1 MAKYL
6 VMVCSVNTSDFT
18 KPADELCECQP
29 SSERRA
35 QSLIISGSPFAGGKT
50 EKAAELMHSRE
61 QEQGVATKLI
71 YLSRLSIA
79 GCRGCNTCACLQQD
93 KTGAYYCIIEDDMQD
108 LVQKLQACTELTLV
122 TPIYFSGAPSQ
133 LKAVLDRLQ
142 PFFWSRQ
149 RGGDKRPFD
158 LVILGEGGDPYGYE
172 PLVSEAKSSL
182 AVAGFKLRETYDW
195 VG

>member
-1 MAKYL
+1 MY
-6 VMVCSVNTSDFT
+6 
-18 KPADELCECQP
+18 
-29 SSERRA
+29 
-35 QSLIISGSPFAGGKT
+35 
-50 EKAAELMHSRE
+50 SRE
-61 QEQGVATKLI
+61 QEQGVATELV
-71 YLSRLSIA
+71 YLSHLSIA

-158 LVILGEGGDPYGYE
+158 LAILGEGGDPYGYE